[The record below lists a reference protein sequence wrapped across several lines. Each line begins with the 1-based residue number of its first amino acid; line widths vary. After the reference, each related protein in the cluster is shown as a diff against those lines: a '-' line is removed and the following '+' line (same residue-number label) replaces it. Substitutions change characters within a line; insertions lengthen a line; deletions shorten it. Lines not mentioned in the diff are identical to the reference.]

1 MKLIKGLLI
10 GLAMLTLSA
19 CTNPTSDVPFN
30 SFGQIVANSVV
41 EVSDANRDLR
51 VCWMAAGAIE
61 VMTDLAQ
68 KGGNAQEALGNLY
81 LLQGA
86 IDKARRMN
94 TLWVETDSA
103 DVALLFAKVLKDVGR
118 SRLSQVLLS
127 SPTIGNFLN
136 VTKRT
141 IILTVKGHAVLKDI
155 NNVLKGVED
164 GSIDKVDAW
173 WACGDRTEMNR
184 NSLRMM
190 LGLTVSSAPEQWG
203 PQGGTDFAEGWSGLT
218 MGRPIV

>member
-1 MKLIKGLLI
+1 MNVIKCLLVGI
-10 GLAMLTLSA
+10 AMLTLSA
-19 CTNPTSDVPFN
+19 CANTTGDVPFN
-30 SFGQIVANSVV
+30 SFGQKVAESVV

-86 IDKARRMN
+86 IDKARRMG

-118 SRLSQVLLS
+118 SRLSQVLLGG
-127 SPTIGNFLN
+127 PTIGNFLN
-136 VTKRT
+136 VANRT
-141 IILTVKGHAVLKDI
+141 LILTVKSHAVLKDI
-155 NNVLKGVED
+155 NNVLKGVES
-164 GSIDKVDAW
+164 GAINKVDAW
-173 WACGDRTEMNR
+173 HACEDRTAMNR

-190 LGLTVSSAPEQWG
+190 LGLTVSSTE
-203 PQGGTDFAEGWSGLT
+203 T
-218 MGRPIV
+218 MGRPIA